1 VALNPN
7 ASYPTKTAAPTAD
20 YPYGAARNITT
31 PGDLTGT
38 PLDEAWLNDWFGFQ
52 AAAIDGLSGTPSGS
66 SDTALVS
73 QVWDA
78 IERLCPPGS
87 IVMGPLIS
95 GDPTVSRLLPLSG
108 QVVQITQFP
117 KLVDVAYVG
126 DGNNST
132 VAAAGGAFYKSSDSL
147 GATPNIAGPYFV
159 LPDAAGLFPRAAGD
173 SLAVYDPDGSRWAGE
188 VQDYAALVH
197 YHPIRPAGAAAPVAL
212 ASVTGSLAAGSTTFY
227 QSTPSSPS
235 SAIVASELTD
245 VAQNA
250 LTKVS
255 SDEVRPVNMAFNFYI
270 RY

>member
-38 PLDEAWLNDWFGFQ
+38 PLDEAWLNDWYGFQ

-108 QVVQITQFP
+108 QVVLITQFP

-126 DGNNST
+126 DGNNAA
-132 VAAAGGAFYKSSDSL
+132 VAAAGGAFYKSSDNL
-147 GATPNIAGPYFV
+147 GAVPDTAGPYFV

-188 VQDYAALVH
+188 VQDYAALEH
-197 YHPIRPAGAAAPVAL
+197 LHPIRPLGSSSPVAL
-212 ASVTGSLAAGSTTFY
+212 VGTAGALAAGSSTFY
-227 QSTPSSPS
+227 QSIASAPT
-235 SAIVASELTD
+235 SAIEASELTD
-245 VAQNA
+245 ASQVP
-250 LTKVS
+250 LTNVS